1 MCVCG
6 GGGGGVPVY
15 QASVMSEDSD
25 RCVCVPV
32 CGGGGWGVPVFQ
44 ASVMS
49 EDSDR
54 CVSGGGRGC
63 LPGLCDVRGF

>member
-1 MCVCG
+1 MCI
-6 GGGGGVPVY
+6 GGVG
-15 QASVMSEDSD
+15 A
-25 RCVCVPV
+25 
-32 CGGGGWGVPVFQ
+32 VFQ

-54 CVSGGGRGC
+54 CVSGGGGVGAVFQASVMSEDSDRCVGGGGGC